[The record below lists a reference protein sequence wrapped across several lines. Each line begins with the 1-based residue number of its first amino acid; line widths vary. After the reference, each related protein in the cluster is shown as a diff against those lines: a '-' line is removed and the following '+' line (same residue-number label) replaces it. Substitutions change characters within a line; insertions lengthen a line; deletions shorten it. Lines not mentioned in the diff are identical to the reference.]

1 MVYRKCSFRL
11 LPNAYYEQQLSDT
24 DWCSCNVKGQCGAI
38 AQASSACNH
47 HGPTALQSNWCLS
60 SQPPKPQLKQELL
73 YLSTGLN
80 ASVDGMSVDVV
91 SNVSLDEGKVQA
103 SAQVPVSAGD
113 SSLYVTHL
121 CLSR

>member
-1 MVYRKCSFRL
+1 MNNNSLIQIGVH
-11 LPNAYYEQQLSDT
+11 
-24 DWCSCNVKGQCGAI
+24 VKGQCGAI